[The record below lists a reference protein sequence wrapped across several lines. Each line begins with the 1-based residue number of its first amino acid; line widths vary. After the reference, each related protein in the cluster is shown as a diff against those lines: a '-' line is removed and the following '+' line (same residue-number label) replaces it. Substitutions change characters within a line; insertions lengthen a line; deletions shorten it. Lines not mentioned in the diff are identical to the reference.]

1 MKHSSTR
8 ELYTYWNERR
18 GTRPAPERDDI
29 DPAAIRKSL
38 GDAFV
43 LANSFSRKHHYRLAG
58 TRVCALFGRE
68 MKGEI
73 FSAAWEKASQQALDE
88 LLTIVGDEAVGV
100 VAGANAYNA
109 QGDAVELELLLLP
122 LAHRGH
128 ARVRAL
134 GVLAPIERPYW
145 LGTLPVENLTLT
157 ALRHLDPAVEA
168 MPAPTLSRVEPEE
181 IAGPNTPLPDGAQV
195 RHGFVV
201 YEGGRRMSASERL
214 ARLTG
219 R

>member
-8 ELYTYWNERR
+8 ELYAYWNERR
-18 GTRPAPERDDI
+18 GARPAPERDEI
-29 DPAAIRKSL
+29 DPGAIRKSL

-43 LANSFSRKHHYRLAG
+43 LAHSFSRQHHYRLAG

-68 MKGEI
+68 LKGEA
-73 FSAAWEKASQQALDE
+73 FSAPWETASRGALDE
-88 LLTIVGDEAVGV
+88 LLTIVADEAVGV
-100 VAGANAYNA
+100 VAGANAYN
-109 QGDAVELELLLLP
+109 QDGDAIELELLLLP

-128 ARVRAL
+128 ARVRAM
-134 GVLAPIERPYW
+134 GVLVPIERPYW
-145 LGTLPVENLTLT
+145 LGVQPIQDLTLT
-157 ALRHLDPAVEA
+157 ALRHLDPVVEA
-168 MPAPTLSRVEPEE
+168 QPAPTLTVAPDDE
-181 IAGPNTPLPDGAQV
+181 IFGPNSPLPDGAEV

-201 YEGGRRMSASERL
+201 YEGGRKPTAAERL